1 MDAPK
6 LKNSQATSPI
16 QDSVYLWGYSR
27 RQYSKNRL
35 LTTCLQT
42 NQPTF
47 YIQSIKQKKEAVN
60 DLF

>member
-47 YIQSIKQKKEAVN
+47 YIQSI
-60 DLF
+60 